1 MEKSMARNLCTMVLL
16 ILTGSI
22 LLSASLEGQPLPDR
36 GLHEKILQGIDLT
49 LKQEYPAARQL
60 FRSLTQEYPNHPA
73 GYLYLAGAVQAE
85 FSDYEQSFEQKLF
98 DSLLAK
104 GETLADRLIE
114 GKDSA
119 AWGYYYAGTALSY
132 RAFSASERGNWPS
145 VIIDG
150 MNSAKMFGRCLEL
163 NPQFYDAMEGL
174 GTYYY
179 WRSKKTEFLS
189 WVPFVTNRKQEGI
202 SLLHSA
208 VDHGTYERYLG
219 LNSLILVL
227 TEEERYDE
235 ALQLTTNALSEY
247 PQNRS
252 FLWCLVG
259 IEERSPHHDTVAL
272 KSAVSRLLTSIL
284 KAPVRN
290 CYYEAACRLK
300 LAQYAF
306 DERRYDDSI
315 EECTMILQ
323 YRNLDGKTKRDIGK
337 KIRGAEELL
346 EKAKKMATVNSQQ

>member
-1 MEKSMARNLCTMVLL
+1 MERPRRQNLCSMCAAMFVLF
-16 ILTGSI
+16 TV
-22 LLSASLEGQPLPDR
+22 LSSSLFGQPLPDR
-36 GLHEKILQGIDLT
+36 ALHQKILDGIDLT
-49 LKQEYPAARQL
+49 LKQEYSAARQV
-60 FRSLTQEYPNHPA
+60 FQSVTKEYPNHPA
-73 GYLYLAGAVQAE
+73 GYLYLAGVEQAE
-85 FSDYEQSFEQKLF
+85 FSDYEQTFEQKLF

-114 GKDSA
+114 AKDSA

-145 VIIDG
+145 VIVDG

-163 NPQFYDAMEGL
+163 NPKFYDAMEGL

-189 WVPFVTNRKQEGI
+189 WIPFVTNRKKEGI
-202 SLLHSA
+202 ELLSSA
-208 VDHGTYERYLG
+208 VEHGTYERYLG

-235 ALQLTTNALSEY
+235 AKQLTLRALSEY

-259 IEERSPHHDTVAL
+259 IEERVPRRDTVAL
-272 KSAVSRLLTSIL
+272 KSAVNRLLSSIL
-284 KAPVRN
+284 NAPVRN
-290 CYYEAACRLK
+290 YYYEAACRLK

-306 DERRYDDSI
+306 DEHRYHDSI
-315 EECTMILQ
+315 EECNAILR
-323 YRNLDGKTKRDIGK
+323 YRHLDGKTKREIGK
-337 KIRGAEELL
+337 KLRGAEVLM
-346 EKAKKMATVNSQQ
+346 EKAKKMETVNSGQ